1 MRHSVLAL
9 AVGIIVAIF
18 MVGCSGGD
26 NPAATGPDMG
36 GAGVVNTAF
45 SPGQVQL
52 TKDVDVS
59 EVEWGS
65 EVTYT
70 YTVKT
75 TGSQTV
81 YDVTIMDDNGTPGDT
96 TDDFLVGFVD
106 ILNPGDVRVF
116 TVTKTLTP
124 DCELGCDGS
133 VTPGSLVVETLPNG
147 DIKIVYTQ
155 SPDIVDNTYGANSVG
170 YGKLIDFKS
179 RLSSDKAEFSVTNG
193 DGAEVLHFTVDYL
206 GVSGAYPSGYGTL
219 GVSGGDGNMQTG
231 DASAIVYVTTSLTQN
246 LNQSPAYYGV
256 TVDSPPEPDPN
267 WDYYNSYTVVL
278 DGNAFG
284 PSGLGLVDVVELHN
298 SPEKRAGGCKVCVTN
313 TATVTATTS
322 EGEPVRVIPPD
333 GATATVCVI
342 CGDSDGKTGSKPP
355 KPPKPPKSSGPGV
368 HKDKYWKDNPGAW
381 PVDEITVGN
390 VTLTKAE
397 AIAFMEKSPD
407 KKDMTYKL
415 AKQLIAAKLN
425 VLNGC
430 DDTLIAATIAAADA
444 WLVAYPLGSGVSDKK
459 SPEWKNEGKRLEKR
473 LKKYNDGHLG
483 VKKA

>member
-26 NPAATGPDMG
+26 NSAAIGSDMG
-36 GAGVVNTAF
+36 GNDGVVNTAGSF
-45 SPGQVQL
+45 VIVDL
-52 TKDVDVS
+52 KKDVDVS
-59 EVEWGS
+59 EVEWGG

-70 YTVKT
+70 YTLQS
-75 TGSQTV
+75 TGPATA
-81 YDVTIMDDNGTPGDT
+81 YDVTIMDDNGTSDDI
-96 TDDFLVGFVD
+96 TDDFQVGFVD
-106 ILNPGDVRVF
+106 ILKHGDVRVF
-116 TVTKTLTP
+116 TVTKILTP
-124 DCELGCDGS
+124 VCEPGCGGS
-133 VTPGSLVVETLPNG
+133 GTPGSLVVETLPNG

-219 GVSGGDGNMQTG
+219 GVSGGDGSMQTG

-246 LNQSPAYYGV
+246 LNQSPAYYGY
-256 TVDSPPEPDPN
+256 TVDSPPKPDPN

-313 TATVTATTS
+313 TATVTANNS
-322 EGEPVRVIPPD
+322 SAEPVRVSYDPNSAP
-333 GATATVCVI
+333 TATVCVI
-342 CGDSDGKTGSKPP
+342 CGDSDATSASKPP
-355 KPPKPPKSSGPGV
+355 KPPKEPSGPGV

-381 PVDEITVGN
+381 PVDEITVGD

-397 AIAFMEKSPD
+397 VIALMEKSPD

-415 AKQLIAAKLN
+415 AEQLIAAKLN
-425 VLNGC
+425 VLIGC
-430 DDTLIAATIAAADA
+430 DDTPIAATIAAADA
-444 WLVAYPLGSGVSDKK
+444 WLVAHPLGSGVDDK
-459 SPEWKNEGKRLEKR
+459 SPEWKNEAKGHEKR
-473 LKKYNDGHLG
+473 LKKYNEGHLG
-483 VKKA
+483 VRKA